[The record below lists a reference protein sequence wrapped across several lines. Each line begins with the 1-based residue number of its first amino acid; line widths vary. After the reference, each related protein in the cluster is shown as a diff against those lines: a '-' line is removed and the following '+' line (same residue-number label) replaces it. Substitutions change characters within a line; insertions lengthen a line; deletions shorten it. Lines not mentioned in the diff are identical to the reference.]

1 MKPLALRR
9 MASILLLLAILA
21 GSLPPRP
28 AGARQPAGPPALPSE
43 SVAASM
49 PRQPASAPVAAR
61 PAAPRDGCYATDID
75 CDHDVDEADVKLVAG
90 GWNCATG
97 DACYA
102 AAYDLDANGLI
113 DAFDLAWVS
122 NDYDTTPPVVTIT
135 SPAEG
140 ETVGMSG
147 VTVAGTIV
155 DAHAVVSA
163 TVNGVAAV
171 LSDHDFSASVPLGSG
186 NQVLQVV
193 AR

>member
-122 NDYDTTPPVVTIT
+122 NDYDTTPPVVTI
-135 SPAEG
+135 
-140 ETVGMSG
+140 
-147 VTVAGTIV
+147 AGTIV